1 MKKTIYILAP
11 YPKGHAPSQR
21 FRFEQYLDIL
31 EKEGFEVKFYSF
43 LSDKTWKTLYQP
55 GNYLGKFFQV
65 MLSFLKRWGLI
76 FKLRKADH
84 VFVHREMAH
93 IGPPIFEWISSKVLG
108 VKYIYDFDDAIW
120 LPNYS
125 EANARFQ
132 RLKAYWKVKY
142 CMKWAYKVTAGNDYL
157 ADFARKYNDNV
168 QIIPTTIDLQHHHNL
183 ETDQTKRPVVIGW
196 TGTHTTM
203 RYIKEIIPVL
213 QQLEKDHDF
222 EFHVISNEKPDFK
235 LKSLRFIPW
244 KKETEIKDLARIQ
257 IGVMPLVEDQ
267 WSAGKCGFK
276 ALQYMALG
284 IPTLLSPVGVN
295 KDIVE
300 DKRSGFFCSTSEEW
314 KQNLIL
320 LLTDELLRNTIGK
333 EGKLRVIQDYSVEAL
348 EIRYLG
354 LFKESPE
361 SIDQ

>member
-1 MKKTIYILAP
+1 MAP
-11 YPKGHAPSQR
+11 YPKGEAPSQR
-21 FRFEQYLDIL
+21 FRFEQYLDRL
-31 EKEGFEVKFYSF
+31 ENEGYTIDFYSF
-43 LSDKTWKTLYQP
+43 LSEKAWKTLYQP
-55 GNYLGKFFQV
+55 GNIVGKFFQV
-65 MLSFLKRWGLI
+65 MISFLRRWRLL
-76 FKLRKADH
+76 FKMRKADY

-93 IGPPIFEWISSKVLG
+93 IGPPIFEWISAKLIG

-125 EANARFQ
+125 DANARFQ

-142 CMKWAYKVTAGNDYL
+142 CMKWAHKVTAGNDYL

-168 QIIPTTIDLQHHHNL
+168 QVIPTTIDLENHHNL
-183 ETDQTKRPVVIGW
+183 ESDQERAPLVIGW

-203 RYIKEIIPVL
+203 RYLSVVIPVL
-213 QQLEKDHDF
+213 QKLEQEYDF
-222 EFHVISNEKPDFK
+222 EFHVISNEKPDFE

-244 KKETEIKDLARIQ
+244 TKETEIEDLARIQ

-295 KDIVE
+295 NSIVSDDQNGIFCDQTGDWEKNLRRLVE
-300 DKRSGFFCSTSEEW
+300 DKA
-314 KQNLIL
+314 
-320 LLTDELLRNTIGK
+320 LRKSIGNA
-333 EGKLRVIQDYSVEAL
+333 GRQRVLQHYSVSAHSDN
-348 EIRYLG
+348 YLD
-354 LFKESPE
+354 LFKK
-361 SIDQ
+361 

>member
-1 MKKTIYILAP
+1 MKEKIYILAP

-31 EKEGFEVKFYSF
+31 EKEGYEVTFYSF
-43 LSDKTWKTLYQP
+43 LSEKAWKTLYQP
-55 GNYLGKFFQV
+55 GNYFGKFVQV
-65 MLSFLKRWGLI
+65 MLSFFKRWGLI
-76 FKLRKADH
+76 FKLKKADH

-93 IGPPIFEWISSKVLG
+93 IGPPIFEWISAKILG

-142 CMKWAYKVTAGNDYL
+142 CMKWAHKVTAGNDYL
-157 ADFARKYNDNV
+157 AEFAQKYNDNV
-168 QIIPTTIDLQHHHNL
+168 QVIPTTIDLQHHHNL
-183 ETDQTKRPVVIGW
+183 ETDQSIEPIVIGW

-203 RYIKEIIPVL
+203 RYLEQIIPVL
-213 QQLEKDHDF
+213 RELEKEHTF
-222 EFHVISNEKPDFK
+222 EFHVISNEKPDFD
-235 LKSLRFIPW
+235 LKSLRFVPW

-276 ALQYMALG
+276 ALQYMALS

-295 KDIVE
+295 KIIVQDGE
-300 DKRSGFFCSTSEEW
+300 NGFFCSTTEEW
-314 KQNLIL
+314 QTQLQKL
-320 LLTDELLRNTIGK
+320 LKDEPLRQKIGRAGRK
-333 EGKLRVIQDYSVEAL
+333 KVQENYSVHSQQENYLAL
-348 EIRYLG
+348 
-354 LFKESPE
+354 FH
-361 SIDQ
+361 